1 MKRSIRSY
9 SLFVLCCIL
18 TLLVGCFPEDSLE
31 WSRDGSW
38 GLLRTG
44 AELFIVE
51 GTSGTLTPIALDGE
65 AGPMPDISSDGG
77 RIAYVEMRPCS
88 TVEEGLKL
96 FPANVAEM
104 IRRDARRLHDKVLAG
119 EVLPT
124 DLPGGDGSKL
134 GSEESYHRW
143 VVRAMCEDPNAS
155 LVARL
160 GQEKLD
166 ECRQREIE
174 YCRLIVAD
182 RTEPGR
188 STTVVT
194 MPTTMLRPRLSPDGR
209 MVAFL
214 IPTAQDDDNAVLIVT
229 TTDGRADAIEVAS
242 GVGFGYD
249 WRPDSR
255 AIAYVKQ
262 DGDPILGA
270 VEERVLVAEDGAIP
284 TEATNPTAEK
294 TVCTRRSAG
303 ATKQFAGTL
312 FQPYMSIVYGPEG
325 RVLFSSATVTIPT
338 SDLDEPRNSLFCY
351 DRLTG
356 TVTDILPAALRN
368 QACESI
374 HYFRLSPDGK
384 RLLVPLES
392 NRFAICPLGATG
404 VKYPLSIEEGF
415 GDDDIP
421 DLLPSW
427 KGNDRITCLVP
438 ETSRFLAGPDG
449 KPHHRREIVV
459 IDTNGQ
465 LLEVLSTNWPD
476 AAIPGASQATDRW
489 RFSAGRSAPTRAAG
503 SGQPG

>member
-9 SLFVLCCIL
+9 SLFVLCCVL

-31 WSRDGSW
+31 WSRDGAW
-38 GLLRTG
+38 GLLRIQ
-44 AELFIVE
+44 EKLWVVD
-51 GTSGTLTPIALDGE
+51 GTSGALTPITLDGE
-65 AGPMPDISSDGG
+65 PGPMPDISSDGK
-77 RIAYVEMRPCS
+77 RIAYVEARTCS
-88 TVEEGLKL
+88 TAEEGLKL
-96 FPANVAEM
+96 FPADVAEM
-104 IRRDARRLHDKVLAG
+104 IRRDAERLRDKVLAG
-119 EVLPT
+119 EVRPA
-124 DLPGGDGSKL
+124 DLPSGDGSKL

-143 VVRAMCEDPNAS
+143 VVRAMCEDPNAL

-174 YCRLIVAD
+174 YSRLIVAD

-188 STTVVT
+188 NTTVVT

-229 TTDGRADAIEVAS
+229 TTDGKADAIEVAS

-284 TEATNPTAEK
+284 TEATDATAGA
-294 TVCTRRSAG
+294 TVSTRRSTG
-303 ATKQFAGTL
+303 ATRQFAGTL
-312 FQPYMSIVYGPEG
+312 FQPYMSVAYGPEG

-356 TVTDILPAALRN
+356 TVTDILPAALRS
-368 QACESI
+368 QASESI
-374 HYFRLSPDGK
+374 HYFRLSPNGK

-392 NRFAICPLGATG
+392 NRFAICELGSRQ
-404 VKYPLSIEEGF
+404 VQYPLSVEEGF

-421 DLLPSW
+421 DFLPSW
-427 KGNDRITCLVP
+427 KGNDRVTCLVP
-438 ETSRFLAGPDG
+438 ETSHFLTGPDG

-465 LLEVLSTNWPD
+465 LLEVLSKDWPD
-476 AAIPGASQATDRW
+476 AAIPGASQTTDRW
-489 RFSAGRSAPTRAAG
+489 RL
-503 SGQPG
+503 